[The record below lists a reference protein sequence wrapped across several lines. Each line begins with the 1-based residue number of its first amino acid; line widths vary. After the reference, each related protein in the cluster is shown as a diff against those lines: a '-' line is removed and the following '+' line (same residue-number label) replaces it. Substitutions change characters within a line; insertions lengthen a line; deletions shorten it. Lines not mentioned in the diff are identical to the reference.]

1 MKGLTLGI
9 DTGGTY
15 TDGVFLDSVSGEII
29 GKAKAFTTR
38 EDLAIG
44 IRKCIGN
51 LGSAHYDEIGLVVL
65 STTLATNA
73 IVEGKG
79 CRVGLVLIGHE
90 AIGNVPAHMIAVVP
104 GGHNVYGQ
112 EQEELDLPALV
123 EALTKMKGKV
133 EAIAVSGYLSI
144 RNPEHELAAQKLV
157 QELLD
162 LPVVCAHQLTTE
174 LGFHERT
181 VTACLNARLLT
192 VIAELIASV
201 KKVLKERGILAPLMV
216 VKGDGSLM
224 SEEIAREKPIETILS
239 GPAASIVGAAFLTG
253 TEHALVLDMGGT
265 TTDIA
270 VLEDG
275 RPRLKREGAV
285 VGGWRTRVEAAAIST
300 FGLGGD
306 SYIEVSSDAKLKIGP
321 KRVWP
326 VSVMAARYPYLTK
339 ELTKVNP
346 NSVILNGQP
355 VDCWFLLK
363 PPTEQTGLSKEEI
376 EIIRALQDGPH
387 NIFTM
392 AERTGLNQGFLPMN
406 GLEHDQVVGRISFTP
421 TDTLHALERFT
432 AWDIKAATECAQ
444 ILAKRMKFEQK
455 EFLLNV
461 LQKIKDALSIDILQS
476 LITHEGR
483 EINLEKN
490 EGAGLFLERFL
501 SGSSKGRFEVQV
513 NLDLP
518 IVAIGAPVQSYLPP
532 LGKAFNTDILIPTH
546 AEVANAIG
554 AAVGKVVETINLV
567 IRPGSKGGFI
577 IHAPWGMEGFINLEE
592 AENYALKKTKDIIL
606 ENVYRSGAR
615 TPEVVIEKEEVNVD
629 TPQGTV
635 YIETRFALSAIGRPY
650 WGD

>member
-1 MKGLTLGI
+1 MNRLILGI

-15 TDGVFLDSVSGEII
+15 TDGVLLDPVSEEIK
-29 GKAKAFTTR
+29 GKSKAFTTR
-38 EDLAIG
+38 EDLAVG
-44 IRKCIGN
+44 IRECIDN
-51 LGSAHYDEIGLVVL
+51 LRSDDYSKIDLVVL

-90 AIGNVPAHMIAVVP
+90 AIGNNPAHMSAVVS

-112 EQEELDLPALV
+112 EQAELDVSALV
-123 EALTKMKGKV
+123 EALTQMKGKV

-192 VIAELIASV
+192 VISELIVSI
-201 KKVLKERGILAPLMV
+201 KKVLMERGILAPLMV

-224 SEEIAREKPIETILS
+224 GEEIAREKPIETILS

-253 TEHALVLDMGGT
+253 KDDSLVLDMGGT

-270 VLEDG
+270 VLEGG

-306 SYIEVSSDAKLKIGP
+306 SYIMVSSDAKLQIGP

-326 VSVMAARYPYLTK
+326 ISVMASRYPYLTR

-346 NSVILNGQP
+346 NSVILYGQP
-355 VDCWFLLK
+355 IDCWFLLK
-363 PPTEQTGLSKEEI
+363 PPIEQTALSKEEI
-376 EIIRALQDGPH
+376 DIIRALQDGPH
-387 NIFTM
+387 NIFTL
-392 AERTGLNQGFLPMN
+392 AERTGLKEGFLPMN

-432 AWDIKAATECAQ
+432 AWDIEAATEGAR
-444 ILAKRMKFEQK
+444 ILAMRMKLGQK
-455 EFLLNV
+455 EFLLAI
-461 LQKIKDALSIDILQS
+461 LQKIKDTLSIDILQS
-476 LITHEGR
+476 LVRHEGR
-483 EINLEKN
+483 EINLEKD

-501 SGSSKGRFEVQV
+501 LGSSKGRFGVQV

-518 IVAIGAPVQSYLPP
+518 IVAIGAPVQAYLPP

-546 AEVANAIG
+546 AEVANAVG

-577 IHAPWGMEGFINLEE
+577 IHAPWGMEGFIKLED
-592 AENYALKKTKDIIL
+592 AENYALEKTKALIL

-629 TPQGTV
+629 TPRGTV
-635 YIETRFALSAIGRPY
+635 YIETRFSLSAIGRPF
-650 WGD
+650 WGG